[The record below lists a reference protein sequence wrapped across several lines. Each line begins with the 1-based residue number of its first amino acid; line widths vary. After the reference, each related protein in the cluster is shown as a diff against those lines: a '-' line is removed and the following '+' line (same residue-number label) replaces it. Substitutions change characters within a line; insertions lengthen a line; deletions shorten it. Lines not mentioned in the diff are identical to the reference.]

1 MLLGLRIRDFIIVD
15 RLELLFQHGF
25 TVLTGETG
33 AGKSTIEKLVA
44 RFYDVTDG
52 RVLIDGVDV
61 RSCTLRSVRAQ
72 IGIVS
77 QEVVLFDDTVRNNI
91 GYGRQGATTD
101 EVMRAAQLAY
111 AHEFIA
117 RLPDGYETLIGER
130 GLKLSGGERQ
140 RLAIARAILRDP
152 PILILDEADRKSVV

>member
-1 MLLGLRIRDFIIVD
+1 MVSLLP
-15 RLELLFQHGF
+15 
-25 TVLTGETG
+25 
-33 AGKSTIEKLVA
+33 
-44 RFYDVTDG
+44 RFYDPTG
-52 RVLIDGVDV
+52 GQILIDGVDV

-101 EVMRAAQLAY
+101 EVMRCREAGLY

-117 RLPDGYETLIGER
+117 RHAG
-130 GLKLSGGERQ
+130 
-140 RLAIARAILRDP
+140 RL
-152 PILILDEADRKSVV
+152 